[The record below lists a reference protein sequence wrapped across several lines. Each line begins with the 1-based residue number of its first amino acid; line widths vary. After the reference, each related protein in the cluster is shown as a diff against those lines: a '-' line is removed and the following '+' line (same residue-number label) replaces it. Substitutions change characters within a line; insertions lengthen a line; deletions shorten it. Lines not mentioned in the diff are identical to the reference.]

1 MLSWISRILR
11 RMPRP
16 PTILSIILEKYFSRK
31 RRLKIRWLSLF
42 LLVYWFFSLLAEME
56 EDDTYKCGEDDDEV
70 RKNSETRIWLHQQY
84 VILYC
89 RTRSAFFFLT
99 MWHLILFY
107 SWDSSYSLLL
117 IKLLGRNIDWRT
129 AFDYSIVDGVLV
141 VVADGRVAGGGWER
155 SREEAA
161 SSHV

>member
-1 MLSWISRILR
+1 MRLFLC
-11 RMPRP
+11 
-16 PTILSIILEKYFSRK
+16 FSNTVTFNGK

-42 LLVYWFFSLLAEME
+42 CYLHLVYWFFPLLAEMGKWETE
-56 EDDTYKCGEDDDEV
+56 EDDTLAVAPDDDDEV
-70 RKNSETRIWLHQQY
+70 RKNSETRIWLHQY

-117 IKLLGRNIDWRT
+117 IKLPGRNIDWRS